1 MSRAIA
7 LEEQTLSARVD
18 EAREKI
24 ASLEKKRRAVEK
36 ELEGM
41 SGQREQYR
49 LLDQVCAS
57 LDKLEEMGAASLFWG
72 ERAQAGASYL
82 THARSAILSFNEKL
96 ATVEQRRQALADRI
110 QDELATLADLTD
122 EIDEQQQEREEQE
135 NEFVVDRD
143 VAERP
148 YRPVVMPWHEQ
159 AEDERRFR
167 RSLSIALLAVLFLGV
182 AVRLWVFPP
191 RAQQEVVEIP
201 KQLVTLVKERPK
213 PPPPPPPE
221 QKLREKAS
229 EKGGSPAPT
238 TGETQ
243 QARAKAETVGVLAF
257 KAGFAELMQDSV
269 SLKLGADARVS
280 TSGQKAAGPGMGE
293 RSIIVAQA
301 REGSGGIDTAGLS
314 RGVGTGG
321 GGGGGGGRIGGV
333 QFARVASSIGGGG
346 GGVPGGGRALGDGP
360 GPARTDE
367 EIQIVFDRYKA
378 TLYRIYNRELRNDP
392 TLRGKMVLRITI
404 EPNGEV
410 SACKIESTDLASAGL
425 KTEVVERVK
434 RFNFGPK
441 ENVSRLT
448 ILYPID
454 FLPAA

>member
-7 LEEQTLSARVD
+7 LEQQTLSARVA
-18 EAREKI
+18 EAREQI
-24 ASLEKKRRAVEK
+24 AGLEKKRRAVEK

-49 LLDQVCAS
+49 LLEQACAS

-82 THARSAILSFNEKL
+82 TQARRAIASFNEKL
-96 ATVEQRRQALADRI
+96 AAVEQRRQALADRI
-110 QDELATLADLTD
+110 QNELETIADLTY
-122 EIDEQQQEREEQE
+122 EIEEQQREEQE
-135 NEFVVDRD
+135 NEFVVDRV

-167 RSLSIALLAVLFLGV
+167 KSLSVALLAVLLLGI

-201 KQLVTLVKERPK
+201 KQLVTLVQERPK

-221 QKLREKAS
+221 QLREKSS
-229 EKGGSPAPT
+229 EKQGAPAPA

-280 TSGQKAAGPGMGE
+280 TNGTRAAGPGMGE
-293 RSIIVAQA
+293 RSLIVAQA

-346 GGVPGGGRALGDGP
+346 GGVPGGGRGLGDGGP

-378 TLYRIYNRELRNDP
+378 ALYRIYNRELRNDP

-410 SACKIESTDLASAGL
+410 SACKIESTDLASAAL